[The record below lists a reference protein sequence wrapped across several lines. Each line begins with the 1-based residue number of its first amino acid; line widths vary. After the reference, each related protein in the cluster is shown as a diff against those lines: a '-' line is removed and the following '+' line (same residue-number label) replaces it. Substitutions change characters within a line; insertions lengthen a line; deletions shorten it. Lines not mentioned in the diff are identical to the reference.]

1 MRKKHV
7 NALSL
12 LLLILAVVITIY
24 FIYGAINIKKLERE
38 ERELK
43 KRKLE
48 LEAIRDELLLK
59 YDSVNT
65 KEYME
70 NEARSKLKLVRPEE
84 IIIIYAPSKE

>member
-1 MRKKHV
+1 MRKKHI

-12 LLLILAVVITIY
+12 LLLVLAFLVTVY
-24 FIYGAINIKKLERE
+24 FIVGAINIKRLERE
-38 ERELK
+38 ERELE
-43 KRKLE
+43 KRKME

-65 KEYME
+65 KEYLE

-84 IIIIYAPSKE
+84 IIIIYTPKE